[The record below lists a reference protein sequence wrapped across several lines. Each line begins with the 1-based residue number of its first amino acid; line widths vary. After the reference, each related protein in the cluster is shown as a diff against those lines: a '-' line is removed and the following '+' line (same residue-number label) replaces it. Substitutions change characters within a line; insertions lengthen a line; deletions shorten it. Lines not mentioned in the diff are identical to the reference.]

1 MHLISNTGAYF
12 PLTLKSLVVVRL
24 YGYPWFWLFRRLID
38 VDRWLID
45 VDRCL
50 VDVDKF
56 FIVHQIS
63 ILGHI
68 PLSSMRFIQVA
79 VREWMI
85 DVGYLPHDFDIRSYT
100 GAYFPIFFEYPWDWD
115 NNQLGFRLCTS
126 LWLPTVDDIRT
137 SIHGFVKIE
146 TDHIRFHSRSVD
158 GSFSQMLMRYIAFLI
173 VTLQIG
179 LSRWAVCALWDLLLD
194 ESRCTYD
201 RIYLLRFVDR
211 IAFET

>member
-1 MHLISNTGAYF
+1 
-12 PLTLKSLVVVRL
+12 
-24 YGYPWFWLFRRLID
+24 
-38 VDRWLID
+38 
-45 VDRCL
+45 
-50 VDVDKF
+50 
-56 FIVHQIS
+56 
-63 ILGHI
+63 
-68 PLSSMRFIQVA
+68 MRFIQVA

-137 SIHGFVKIE
+137 FIHGFVKIE
-146 TDHIRFHSRSVD
+146 IDHIRFHSRSID
-158 GSFSQMLMRYIAFLI
+158 GSFSQMLMRYIAFFI